1 MTKRLIEL
9 MSGRIG
15 VESDTGA
22 GSVFWIELLRA
33 DDPNL
38 VNSTSKSAPLKI
50 DDVAPDAT
58 VRTILYVEDS
68 PANLKVIEQFIARR
82 ANTQFLSATNAIL
95 GIELARRHQPAVIL
109 MDIGLP
115 GISGISA
122 LKVLREDPLTQH
134 IPVVAVSADAM
145 PNDIERG
152 IAAGFF
158 RYLTKPIKLD
168 EFRET
173 MDVALSFSRAT
184 SHN

>member
-1 MTKRLIEL
+1 

-15 VESDTGA
+15 VESDAGS

-38 VNSTSKSAPLKI
+38 VTSTNKSVRLKD

-58 VRTILYVEDS
+58 VHTVLYVEDN

-82 ANTQFLSATNAIL
+82 ANTQLLSATNAIV
-95 GIELARRHQPAVIL
+95 GIELARRHLPAIIL

-145 PNDIERG
+145 PHDIERG

-173 MDVALSFSRAT
+173 IDVALNFSKAA
-184 SHN
+184 NNN